1 MAKKPT
7 DWLQLS
13 QAELNAK
20 ASEVMRRPHSRLRIN
35 PDFDEFLQWL
45 LDYYRDRIIPPH
57 EIGEQ
62 ERPIFRRAA
71 AAYFY
76 GCDSFDRLKLQGEPE
91 KWDKIAGGE
100 LLRQLSEIMVS
111 DRHGREVSVVKKRG
125 PGPAKKYGTRL
136 FVAVLAIEY
145 ERMTGRPAEP
155 PALETHDHSTAK
167 SRQFDQL
174 CEKWGHL
181 IDPDLPSPIL
191 SRTGYRK
198 ILSRT

>member
-1 MAKKPT
+1 MAEKPI

-13 QAELNAK
+13 QAELDAK
-20 ASEVMRRPHSRLRIN
+20 ASELMGRPHSRLRIN
-35 PDFDEFLQWL
+35 PDFDEFEQWL
-45 LDYYRDRIIPPH
+45 LDSYRDRIIAPH

-76 GCDSFDRLKLQGEPE
+76 GCDAFDRLKLQGEPE

-100 LLRQLSEIMVS
+100 LLRQLSGIMVT
-111 DRHGREVSVVKKRG
+111 DRQGREVSVVKKRG

-145 ERMTGRPAEP
+145 ERMTRRPAEP

-198 ILSRT
+198 ILDRT